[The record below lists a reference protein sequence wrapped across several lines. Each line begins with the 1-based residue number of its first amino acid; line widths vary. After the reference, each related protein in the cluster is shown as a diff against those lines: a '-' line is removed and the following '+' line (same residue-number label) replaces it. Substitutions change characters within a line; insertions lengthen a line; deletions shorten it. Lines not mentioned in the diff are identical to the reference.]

1 MHGGMLM
8 TFADRSLGFTARR
21 GDISRKQATIQLD
34 VHFLRAVHIGQAVD
48 MECKVVR
55 ETRSLVFMDGS
66 MSTSGEIV
74 ATARGIWKVVR
85 SES

>member
-1 MHGGMLM
+1 M
-8 TFADRSLGFTARR
+8 A
-21 GDISRKQATIQLD
+21 QLD
-34 VHFLRAVHIGQAVD
+34 PGAYGSSLARTLVELHSGSVRVD

-66 MSTSGEIV
+66 MSTSDEIV